1 MRSLV
6 PGRSLSASQGWLN
19 QTAEISPL
27 PSRIA
32 ALITVNR
39 RRVGRTETRRTS
51 PAITASSSPKRF
63 EIGVS
68 PTACW

>member
-1 MRSLV
+1 
-6 PGRSLSASQGWLN
+6 LSASQGWLN

-27 PSRIA
+27 SSRTA
-32 ALITVNR
+32 AFRTVNR
-39 RRVGRTETRRTS
+39 RRVGRIEMRRTS
-51 PAITASSSPKRF
+51 PAITASSSPNRF

>member
-1 MRSLV
+1 
-6 PGRSLSASQGWLN
+6 LN

-27 PSRIA
+27 SSRTA
-32 ALITVNR
+32 AFSTVSR
-39 RRVGRTETRRTS
+39 RRVGRMEIRRTS